1 MIKALTDRIVL
12 IKDESPEKIGSIII
26 NPKNKDAM
34 YAPPYSGTVVSIG
47 SKVSDPDLIEGCKI
61 GFHDLAGVE
70 FEVDG
75 TKYLSI
81 REFDVTAVFLEK
93 NVKIR

>member
-26 NPKNKDAM
+26 NKKDAM
-34 YAPPYSGTVVSIG
+34 YAPPYSGTVVSVG
-47 SKVSDPDLIEGCKI
+47 SKVNDPDLYEGCKV

-75 TKYLSI
+75 IKYLSI
-81 REFDVTAVFLEK
+81 REVDVTSVFLEK
-93 NVKIR
+93 NIKIR